1 MSAECSQHLPRAV
14 PGHAC
19 RLDEAARVLEV
30 RGPSREAALLHPG
43 RHSRLP
49 GRAWGR
55 LQGAAMP
62 RGAWCSNPPVLPL
75 FFTEPGPHT
84 HTTTPHTMLQES
96 VPQRPLILS
105 LKHKGLAAHYPSASC
120 LAWPQEGGGPWPVLQ
135 PLRSQR
141 VGTHVGKDFP
151 SKQPGRGLFRGSGLP
166 PSVTDAPAPTQSTRG
181 EASTGSGETGQPLPW
196 GGQAAA
202 TLAPRHWVSVFSGG
216 HSLAHGPE
224 AAASEL
230 TRILPHSIRTPA
242 PLPPSPARGQ

>member
-1 MSAECSQHLPRAV
+1 MLTAPSA
-14 PGHAC
+14 G
-19 RLDEAARVLEV
+19 
-30 RGPSREAALLHPG
+30 GSRT
-43 RHSRLP
+43 
-49 GRAWGR
+49 R
-55 LQGAAMP
+55 LQAGRGGKGP
-62 RGAWCSNPPVLPL
+62 RGQRAESGGRTSSPRKTQSAPRTSLGAPPRCSHAERGLVFQPPCPPSIL
-75 FFTEPGPHT
+75 HWAR
-84 HTTTPHTMLQES
+84 TPHTMLQES

-120 LAWPQEGGGPWPVLQ
+120 LAWPQEGRGPWPVLQ

-216 HSLAHGPE
+216 HGLAHGPE

-230 TRILPHSIRTPA
+230 TRVLPHSIRTPA

>member
-1 MSAECSQHLPRAV
+1 MLTAPS
-14 PGHAC
+14 PGGSRTCLQAG
-19 RLDEAARVLEV
+19 
-30 RGPSREAALLHPG
+30 RGG
-43 RHSRLP
+43 K
-49 GRAWGR
+49 G
-55 LQGAAMP
+55 P
-62 RGAWCSNPPVLPL
+62 RGQRAESGGRTSSPRKTQSAPRTSLGAPPRCSHAERGLVFLPL
-75 FFTEPGPHT
+75 SFTGPGPHT

-166 PSVTDAPAPTQSTRG
+166 PSVTDAPAPTQSTQG
-181 EASTGSGETGQPLPW
+181 EASTGSGETGPPLPW
-196 GGQAAA
+196 GGEAAA

-230 TRILPHSIRTPA
+230 TRVLPHSIRTPA